1 MSPTRSKRG
10 VGARPPSVQVEV
22 FPARDAAA
30 LRSLPIEQI
39 VACPFQPRVNVS
51 VRHVRKL
58 AESISAGRH
67 DPVLEVERLPGTRSR
82 FQVICGE
89 QRWRAARAAGLRHV
103 LAQVHPPMDP
113 LSRLRKQYEENR
125 LREDLDP
132 IEEAH
137 CILMHKTLADIQV
150 AESWLRANS
159 MAFKRLADKRVRTRE
174 AFAAH
179 LDYLVGLIQAPRGCA
194 VGGLSPW
201 RETERALGISETN
214 RKAKVGLLRLPAEL
228 QERLRSAPTEHAAQ
242 VSRLTDAAQQR
253 ELTDRLQDLTHDDLR
268 VAVNSLL
275 HNPAISVADAVELL
289 APQSA
294 RVRDGAGLDEQL
306 TRLVDL
312 CRQLSRLA
320 RNLAPRLGAS
330 ERDQVNQVLAALCRD
345 LEMVTA

>member
-1 MSPTRSKRG
+1 MTAHLASAG
-10 VGARPPSVQVEV
+10 VGGRPPSARIQVL
-22 FPARDAAA
+22 PARGTAE
-30 LRSLPIEQI
+30 LLSLPIDQI

-58 AESISAGRH
+58 ADSMSAGRH
-67 DPVLEVERLPGTRSR
+67 EPVLEVERLPGTSAK
-82 FQVICGE
+82 FQIICGE
-89 QRWRAARAAGLRHV
+89 QRWRAARAAGLRRV

-137 CILMHKTLADIQV
+137 SILMHKTLADIQV
-150 AESWLRANS
+150 AESWLEAKSRR
-159 MAFKRLADKRVRTRE
+159 FVRLADKRIRTRE
-174 AFAAH
+174 GFAVH
-179 LDYLVGLIQAPRGCA
+179 LDYLVGLIQAARGCA

-214 RKAKVGLLRLPAEL
+214 RKARVGLLRLPAEL
-228 QERLRSAPTEHAAQ
+228 QERLRRAPAEHSAQ

-268 VAVNSLL
+268 VAVNRLL
-275 HNPAISVADAVELL
+275 QNPAISVADAVEHL
-289 APQSA
+289 APPTA

-320 RNLAPRLGAS
+320 RNLAPRLTAS
-330 ERDQVNQVLAALCRD
+330 ERCEVNQVLAALCRD
-345 LEMVTA
+345 LEICTP

>member
-1 MSPTRSKRG
+1 MTAPNVHPG
-10 VGARPPSVQVEV
+10 VGDRPPSARVQVL
-22 FPARDAAA
+22 PARGTVE
-30 LRSLPIEQI
+30 LLSLPIDQI
-39 VACPFQPRVNVS
+39 VPCPFQPRVTVS

-58 AESISAGRH
+58 AASMSAGRH
-67 DPVLEVERLPGTRSR
+67 DPVLEVERLPGTRSK
-82 FQVICGE
+82 FQIICGE

-137 CILMHKTLADIQV
+137 SILMHKTLADIQV
-150 AESWLRANS
+150 AESWLRAKS
-159 MAFKRLADKRVRTRE
+159 LPFKRLADERVRTRE
-174 AFAAH
+174 GFALH
-179 LDYLVGLIQAPRGCA
+179 LDDLVGLIQAARGRA

-214 RKAKVGLLRLPAEL
+214 RKAKVGLLRLPAEV
-228 QERLRSAPTEHAAQ
+228 QERLRRAPAEHAAQ

-268 VAVNSLL
+268 VAVNCLL
-275 HNPAISVADAVELL
+275 QNPAISVADAVERL
-289 APQSA
+289 APGSA

-320 RNLAPRLGAS
+320 RNLAPRLTAS
-330 ERDQVNQVLAALCRD
+330 ECDQVNQLVAALCRD
-345 LEMVTA
+345 LDICTA